1 MSASDF
7 PVTTAVRMLRQF
19 KVDFE
24 PRPYAY
30 EDHGG
35 TSVASGCLGVDEHAV
50 IKTLIFESGPREQF
64 VVLMHGDCEVSAKE
78 LARVL
83 GVKRVEPASQA
94 TAERL
99 TGYKVGGISPF
110 GTRTKFKVYVE
121 AGILKLERIYINGGK
136 RGFLVE
142 MAPQELVR
150 VLGAVPVEVA
160 V

>member
-110 GTRTKFKVYVE
+110 GQMRQVRTAIEEQALAHDLVYM
-121 AGILKLERIYINGGK
+121 NGGQ
-136 RGFLVE
+136 RGLQVRLAPRDA
-142 MAPQELVR
+142 MA
-150 VLGAVPVEVA
+150 VLKAIAAPLDA
-160 V
+160 